1 MFTLCVLQLKG
12 HMLNSYNFM
21 PDVVVDFFYYILKMV
36 EFDINSLQKLSGSAN
51 TGSVLFYIRS
61 DQNRNC
67 FLNKLFILFMILCAA
82 IFAGACT

>member
-1 MFTLCVLQLKG
+1 
-12 HMLNSYNFM
+12 
-21 PDVVVDFFYYILKMV
+21 MV